1 MHLLPACN
9 ARRKPLPYYRSGP
22 KLALKACVPATE
34 GVYRVSRSGRSKLF
48 VVAGLLVALS
58 LVLAGC
64 VGGASGQQNGGG
76 SEPVS
81 GEIRI
86 EGSSTVYPI
95 TQAAAELFREEN
107 PDARIEVGGAGTSD
121 GFEAFCQGDTQISDA
136 SRPIEAEEIQAC
148 KKAGV
153 DYIEIPIAYDG
164 ISVVVN
170 KKGNDWVTDITK
182 EELKKMWEPSAEGKV
197 TKWSQVNPD
206 WPAKPLDLYGPGTES
221 GTYEFFNGEI
231 VSNEEVVNRQAD
243 VEMSED
249 DNVLVQGVSGDAN
262 ALGYFGYSYYENN
275 LDTLRALAVDGVK
288 PTEDSIRSG
297 DYLLSRPLFIYVNTD
312 ALKKNKAV
320 KPFVDFY
327 VSKQNLDRLVKAA
340 KYVTIPSSLEQ
351 QSRAQYEDSTTGSV
365 FNKDGEPKGGDL
377 ETALEQ
383 SQ

>member
-1 MHLLPACN
+1 MSRAG
-9 ARRKPLPYYRSGP
+9 R
-22 KLALKACVPATE
+22 LK
-34 GVYRVSRSGRSKLF
+34 SF
-48 VVAGLLVALS
+48 VVAGLIVALS

-64 VGGASGQQNGGG
+64 GASGQQGGG
-76 SEPVS
+76 GEAVT

-136 SRPIEAEEIQAC
+136 SRPIDAAEEVPVC
-148 KKAGV
+148 KENGV
-153 DYIEIPIAYDG
+153 EYIEIPIAYDG

-170 KKGNDWVTDITK
+170 KQGNDWATDITSQ
-182 EELKKMWEPSAEGKV
+182 ELKKIWEPSAEGKV
-197 TKWSQVNPD
+197 TTWNQVRSD
-206 WPAKPLDLYGPGTES
+206 WPDEPLDLYGPGTES

-231 VSNEEVVNRQAD
+231 VGNEEEVSRQSD

-262 ALGYFGYSYYENN
+262 AMGYFGYSYYENN

-297 DYLLSRPLFIYVNTD
+297 EYLLSRPLFIYVSTD
-312 ALKKNKAV
+312 ALKNNKAV
-320 KPFVDFY
+320 EPFVDFY
-327 VSKQNLDRLVKAA
+327 LAPQNLDRLVKAA
-340 KYVTIPSSLEQ
+340 KYVTLPASLEEE
-351 QSRAQYEDSTTGSV
+351 SRAQYEDRTTGTV
-365 FNKDGEPKGGDL
+365 FDANGEPKGGDL
-377 ETALEQ
+377 QTALQQ

>member
-1 MHLLPACN
+1 LS
-9 ARRKPLPYYRSGP
+9 K
-22 KLALKACVPATE
+22 T
-34 GVYRVSRSGRSKLF
+34 GRTSTKWSA
-48 VVAGLLVALS
+48 VAGLVAALS

-64 VGGASGQQNGGG
+64 GGGASGQEGGEAVTG
-76 SEPVS
+76 N
-81 GEIRI
+81 IRI

-136 SRPIEAEEIQAC
+136 SRPIEAEEIEAC
-148 KKAGV
+148 RKAGV
-153 DYIEIPIAYDG
+153 EYIEIPVAYDG

-170 KKGNDWVTDITK
+170 KKGNDWATEITS
-182 EELKKMWEPSAEGKV
+182 EELKKIWEPSAEGKV
-197 TKWSQVNPD
+197 TKWSQVRSSWPD
-206 WPAKPLDLYGPGTES
+206 RPLDLYGPGTES
-221 GTYEFFNGEI
+221 GTYEFFNGAI
-231 VSNEEVVNRQAD
+231 VGNKEEVNRQSD

-249 DNVLVQGVSGDAN
+249 DNVLVQGVSGDAD

-297 DYLLSRPLFIYVNTD
+297 EYLLSRPLFIYVSTD

-327 VSKQNLDRLVKAA
+327 LSPQNLDRLVKAA

-351 QSRAQYEDSTTGSV
+351 QSRAQYEDRTTGSV
-365 FNKDGEPKGGDL
+365 FNKDGEPNGGDL
-377 ETALEQ
+377 KTALEQ
-383 SQ
+383 SR

>member
-1 MHLLPACN
+1 
-9 ARRKPLPYYRSGP
+9 
-22 KLALKACVPATE
+22 
-34 GVYRVSRSGRSKLF
+34 VSRSGRSKLF

-64 VGGASGQQNGGG
+64 GGGASGQQNGGG

-136 SRPIEAEEIQAC
+136 SRPIDPAEEVPVC
-148 KKAGV
+148 KENGV
-153 DYIEIPIAYDG
+153 EYIEIPIAYDG

-170 KKGNDWVTDITK
+170 KKGNDWAKDITS
-182 EELKKMWEPSAEGKV
+182 EELKKIWEPSAEGKI
-197 TKWSQVNPD
+197 TRWSQVRSD
-206 WPAKPLDLYGPGTES
+206 WPDNELSLYGPGTES
-221 GTYEFFNGEI
+221 GTYEFFNETI
-231 VSNEEVVNRQAD
+231 VGNEEEVSRQSD

-249 DNVLVQGVSGDAN
+249 DNVLVQGVSGDKN

-297 DYLLSRPLFIYVNTD
+297 EYLLSRPLFIYVSTD
-312 ALKKNKAV
+312 ALKNNKAV
-320 KPFVDFY
+320 KTFVDFY
-327 VSKQNLDRLVKAA
+327 VSEQNLDRLVKAA
-340 KYVTIPSSLEQ
+340 KYVTLPASLEQ
-351 QSRAQYEDSTTGSV
+351 ESRTQYEDRTTGTV
-365 FNKDGEPKGGDL
+365 FDKDGEPKGGDL
-377 ETALEQ
+377 KTALKQ

>member
-1 MHLLPACN
+1 MEGE
-9 ARRKPLPYYRSGP
+9 YRLS
-22 KLALKACVPATE
+22 TT
-34 GVYRVSRSGRSKLF
+34 GRSKLF
-48 VVAGLLVALS
+48 VMAGLLMALS
-58 LVLAGC
+58 LVMASCG
-64 VGGASGQQNGGG
+64 GGASGDQGGG
-76 SEPVS
+76 AVS
-81 GEIRI
+81 GSISI

-95 TQAAAELFREEN
+95 TQAAAELFREEY

-136 SRPIEAEEIQAC
+136 SRPIDPAEEVPVC
-148 KKAGV
+148 EENGV
-153 DYIEIPIAYDG
+153 EFIEIPIAYDG

-170 KKGNDWVTDITK
+170 KKGNDWARDVTI
-182 EELKKMWEPSAEGKV
+182 EELKTIWEPSAEDKI
-197 TKWSQVNPD
+197 TKWSQVRSSWPD
-206 WPAKPLDLYGPGTES
+206 KPLNLYGPGTES
-221 GTYEFFNGEI
+221 GTYEFFNETI
-231 VSNEEVVNRQAD
+231 VANEEEVSRQSD

-275 LDTLRALAVDGVK
+275 LDTLRALAVDGVR

-297 DYLLSRPLFIYVNTD
+297 EYLLSRPLFIYVSTD
-312 ALKKNKAV
+312 ALKENKAV

-327 VSKQNLDRLVKAA
+327 VAPENLDRLVKAA

-351 QSRAQYEDSTTGSV
+351 QSRAQYEDRTTGSV

-377 ETALEQ
+377 KTALKR

>member
-1 MHLLPACN
+1 L
-9 ARRKPLPYYRSGP
+9 
-22 KLALKACVPATE
+22 
-34 GVYRVSRSGRSKLF
+34 SRTGQLKLF
-48 VVAGLLVALS
+48 VAAGLIVALS

-64 VGGASGQQNGGG
+64 GGGASGQQNGSG
-76 SEPVS
+76 EPVS

-136 SRPIEAEEIQAC
+136 SRPIDAAEEVPVC
-148 KKAGV
+148 KENGV
-153 DYIEIPIAYDG
+153 EYIEIPIAYDG

-170 KKGNDWVTDITK
+170 KQGNDWATDITS
-182 EELKKMWEPSAEGKV
+182 EELKTIWEPSAEGKV
-197 TKWSQVNPD
+197 TTWNQVRSD
-206 WPAKPLDLYGPGTES
+206 WPDKPLDLYGPGTES
-221 GTYEFFNGEI
+221 GTYEFFNETI
-231 VSNEEVVNRQAD
+231 VANEEEVSRQSD

-249 DNVLVQGVSGDAN
+249 DNVLVQGVSGDKN

-297 DYLLSRPLFIYVNTD
+297 EYLLSRPLFIYVSTD

-327 VSKQNLDRLVKAA
+327 LAPQNLDRLVKAA
-340 KYVTIPSSLEQ
+340 KYVTIPASLEDEA
-351 QSRAQYEDSTTGSV
+351 RAQYEDHTTSTV
-365 FNKDGEPKGGDL
+365 YNKDGEPKGGDL
-377 ETALEQ
+377 ETALKQ

>member
-1 MHLLPACN
+1 MRGIARPRLL
-9 ARRKPLPYYRSGP
+9 L
-22 KLALKACVPATE
+22 
-34 GVYRVSRSGRSKLF
+34 
-48 VVAGLLVALS
+48 GLCLVFGLSVGLVA
-58 LVLAGC
+58 C
-64 VGGASGQQNGGG
+64 GGAGG
-76 SEPVS
+76 SES
-81 GEIRI
+81 GEAVAGNIRI

-136 SRPIEAEEIQAC
+136 SRPIEAEEIEAC
-148 KKAGV
+148 KEEGV
-153 DYIEIPIAYDG
+153 EYIEIPVAYDG

-170 KKGNDWVTDITK
+170 KKGNDWATDITS
-182 EELKKMWEPSAEGKV
+182 EELKTIWEPSAEGKV
-197 TKWSQVNPD
+197 TEWSQVNPD
-206 WPAKPLDLYGPGTES
+206 WPGKPLDLYGPGTES
-221 GTYEFFNGEI
+221 GTYEFFNEVI
-231 VSNEEVVNRQAD
+231 VGNEEEVSRQSD

-297 DYLLSRPLFIYVNTD
+297 EYLLSRPLFIYVSTD
-312 ALKKNKAV
+312 ALKNNEAV

-327 VSKQNLDRLVKAA
+327 LAPENLDRLVKAA
-340 KYVTIPSSLEQ
+340 KYVTLPNSLEQ
-351 QSRAQYEDSTTGSV
+351 ASRAQYEDRTTGTV
-365 FNKDGEPKGGDL
+365 FNKDGQPQGGDL